1 MYLYLSQL
9 LKKCIY
15 NYALN
20 NSYLYE
26 FLCNKI
32 NINIFSTLQ
41 SKSITTAISND
52 VLFIQLAKY
61 FLNC

>member
-1 MYLYLSQL
+1 MD
-9 LKKCIY
+9 IN

-41 SKSITTAISND
+41 SKSITTAISNN
-52 VLFIQLAKY
+52 VLFMQLAKY
-61 FLNC
+61 SLNC